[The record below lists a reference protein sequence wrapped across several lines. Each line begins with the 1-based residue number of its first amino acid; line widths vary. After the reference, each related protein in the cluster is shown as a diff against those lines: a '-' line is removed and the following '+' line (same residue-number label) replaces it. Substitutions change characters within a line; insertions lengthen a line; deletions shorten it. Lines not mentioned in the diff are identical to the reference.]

1 LLVNGFGEL
10 IVQKQEKPLTNKNA
24 KIKDFRDLIIWQRS
38 VKLVCKIYETTKKF
52 PKDERFGLVLQIRLA
67 SISIPS
73 NIAEGFARRGNKEYR
88 RFLYISLG
96 SCAEL
101 ITQLVI
107 SSNLE
112 YIREE
117 EIDELIDEIEQIS
130 KMIMS
135 LIKKID
141 ENL

>member
-1 LLVNGFGEL
+1 M
-10 IVQKQEKPLTNKNA
+10 QKQENPLTNKNA

-38 VKLVCKIYETTKKF
+38 VKLVGLIYEITKKF
-52 PKDERFGLVLQIRLA
+52 PKDERFGLVLQIRRS

-117 EIDELIDEIEQIS
+117 EMDELIDEIEQIS
-130 KMIMS
+130 KMIMG